1 MHSGIDLKGT
11 RWDTVFSTG
20 MGVVTMAGWNSGY
33 GKCVK
38 IDHMD
43 GYSSKYAHLSRIFV
57 TRGQF
62 VIKGT
67 PIGKC
72 GNTGAST
79 GQHLHYEIN
88 VNGKTVNPYLFL
100 FFDSLLQ
107 Y

>member
-72 GNTGAST
+72 GKYWCLNRTT
-79 GQHLHYEIN
+79 FTL
-88 VNGKTVNPYLFL
+88 
-100 FFDSLLQ
+100 
-107 Y
+107 